1 MKTKAMMM
9 KTMIA
14 GEKMMVDRR
23 YILDCARVCVCVCVC
38 VCVKLYDLFCEL
50 IIYYERCMIIS
61 NFVPR
66 AFSRF

>member
-23 YILDCARVCVCVCVC
+23 YILDCARACVCVCVC
-38 VCVKLYDLFCEL
+38 VCEIV
-50 IIYYERCMIIS
+50 
-61 NFVPR
+61 
-66 AFSRF
+66 